1 MDCLPYPVLTTT
13 WCTRHYYCVRFTED
27 STEAL
32 RKGHRDSE
40 HGENSWGNRM
50 GIERRCRCSGLW
62 DPQELADPAARAGGE
77 AFQAEGTA

>member
-1 MDCLPYPVLTTT
+1 
-13 WCTRHYYCVRFTED
+13 
-27 STEAL
+27 
-32 RKGHRDSE
+32 
-40 HGENSWGNRM
+40 M